1 MEGPM
6 IISRIMTKNPI
17 FVHPD
22 ISVYDARSLMDK
34 DKIGRLPVLDKNHRL
49 VGIVTRKDTLKAGP
63 SLATSLDIYE
73 ISYLLSK
80 LKVEK
85 IMVKQVI
92 TVAET
97 SRRSDSGLYFLCNR
111 LRVLLHKT
119 GKHGKN
125 KAWKGEKRCR
135 MPKRFFVNGCTG

>member
-1 MEGPM
+1 M

-49 VGIVTRKDTLKAGP
+49 VGIITRKDTLKAGP

-85 IMVKQVI
+85 
-92 TVAET
+92 
-97 SRRSDSGLYFLCNR
+97 S
-111 LRVLLHKT
+111 
-119 GKHGKN
+119 
-125 KAWKGEKRCR
+125 W
-135 MPKRFFVNGCTG
+135 